1 MTAPH
6 QDSRVE
12 AALSEGIARLVDVV
26 LDALPPLAA
35 GLPLRGVAQSYRAQ
49 TIALVRA
56 PLLDVLAALGVDTS
70 AHVHAPVVDVHV
82 HRPRCGWCGGAL
94 VASPTNETYTCADC
108 RAVTPKFALPSMKG

>member
-6 QDSRVE
+6 QDKRVE
-12 AALSEGIARLVDVV
+12 DLIGTGAEKVVDAA
-26 LDALPPLAA
+26 LDALKAWPFGHVIAEAARADAVKAGRSALLELLAA
-35 GLPLRGVAQSYRAQ
+35 V
-49 TIALVRA
+49 
-56 PLLDVLAALGVDTS
+56 GVDTS
-70 AHVHAPVVDVHV
+70 AHVHAPAVDVHV